1 MLTISLSLVLFLSVF
16 ATLVISRQ
24 GYYFNDSGL
33 LACDIF
39 YIRPSFRILSACMFY
54 FPATM
59 LFMYCYG
66 SLYHFSYKKC
76 SLSTLRNFNLKSA
89 KSPLVSMFRT
99 NKQISHSM
107 VNKTGSL
114 KKQAGN
120 FFSQKPKLTQVYSIS
135 TCLRRGGGTLGQD
148 C

>member
-24 GYYFNDSGL
+24 GYYFNNTGL

-66 SLYHFSYKKC
+66 SLYHFSYKKY

-89 KSPLVSMFRT
+89 KSPAVRMIIKLIIKFVYLNIERQSE
-99 NKQISHSM
+99 
-107 VNKTGSL
+107 L
-114 KKQAGN
+114 KVQ
-120 FFSQKPKLTQVYSIS
+120 KLTKA
-135 TCLRRGGGTLGQD
+135 LM
-148 C
+148 